1 VASPEGAL
9 RGRSSYSGQISS
21 GHPCCNFSLSAI
33 QNCPAVWPVSHI
45 AGRISWSAASV
56 RSILGPAMTIASLK
70 IDLNAATRKE
80 VLAAKDV
87 RTLIAHQ
94 LGVDVKRVTDE
105 AHFTD
110 DLGADWLDR
119 LELMIEIEAQFPNV
133 EFTDNDVDQMDVV
146 GDLIRHLK
154 SARVPKGDDAAVASR
169 EPTIGLSTCSTPLT
183 SRLRRAAEQLARSLV
198 QWQNHFRLGFRH

>member
-1 VASPEGAL
+1 L
-9 RGRSSYSGQISS
+9 RD
-21 GHPCCNFSLSAI
+21 
-33 QNCPAVWPVSHI
+33 
-45 AGRISWSAASV
+45 RISA
-56 RSILGPAMTIASLK
+56 
-70 IDLNAATRKE
+70 
-80 VLAAKDV
+80 
-87 RTLIAHQ
+87 
-94 LGVDVKRVTDE
+94 
-105 AHFTD
+105 
-110 DLGADWLDR
+110 
-119 LELMIEIEAQFPNV
+119 LELKLAELTGAIDILRAARTRHSCARRVALNRTPNV